1 MMKKN
6 KIIKV
11 KLNEELSKK
20 LLYVCEKE
28 GLSLQNQL
36 SAMIRQKIAYFERVK
51 GNIPKDALAKTD
63 ISLLEDEAE

>member
-1 MMKKN
+1 MKKN
-6 KIIKV
+6 KIVKV
-11 KLNEELSKK
+11 KLNEDLSRK

-51 GNIPKDALAKTD
+51 GNIPRDALSKVD
-63 ISLLEDEAE
+63 ISTLDDEE

>member
-1 MMKKN
+1 MKKN
-6 KIIKV
+6 KIVKV
-11 KLNEELSKK
+11 KLNEDLSRK

-51 GNIPKDALAKTD
+51 GNISRDALSKVD
-63 ISLLEDEAE
+63 ISTLDDEE

>member
-1 MMKKN
+1 MKKN
-6 KIIKV
+6 KIVKV
-11 KLNEELSKK
+11 KLNENLSRK

-51 GNIPKDALAKTD
+51 GNIPRDALSKVD
-63 ISLLEDEAE
+63 ISTLDDEE

>member
-1 MMKKN
+1 MKKN
-6 KIIKV
+6 KIIKI

-63 ISLLEDEAE
+63 ISLLEDESE

>member
-1 MMKKN
+1 MKNN
-6 KIIKV
+6 KIIKL
-11 KLNEELSKK
+11 KLNEELSRK

-51 GNIPKDALAKTD
+51 GNIPRDALSKVD
-63 ISLLEDEAE
+63 ISVLDDEE